1 MYKLDSSNLRVWN
14 PDADNLELALGSHE
28 KHLLPGRTQED
39 LLYEILLKQGIEL
52 TEDARIRE
60 LGGKRV
66 YSLGHGQYYACMET
80 VIPSDQIESLALGI
94 VQWKM
99 RNLRTIPSVPFC
111 DRRGVPVRCRQ
122 IEFRQNTGTARH
134 SFRQGAVI
142 GIPSLVMNV
151 KLHFESHLDYQL
163 EAIDAVCDLFK
174 GQESTSQSAFTV
186 CGGLSLEPQIWDS
199 SRGQMIQQG
208 YLSSIGQEEGI
219 GNRLCLVESEL
230 LDNLHQVQ
238 ERNGLPSS
246 ESLGE
251 LDFTVEMETGT
262 GKTYVYLRTILS

>member
-1 MYKLDSSNLRVWN
+1 
-14 PDADNLELALGSHE
+14 
-28 KHLLPGRTQED
+28 
-39 LLYEILLKQGIEL
+39 
-52 TEDARIRE
+52 
-60 LGGKRV
+60 
-66 YSLGHGQYYACMET
+66 
-80 VIPSDQIESLALGI
+80 
-94 VQWKM
+94 
-99 RNLRTIPSVPFC
+99 
-111 DRRGVPVRCRQ
+111 
-122 IEFRQNTGTARH
+122 
-134 SFRQGAVI
+134 
-142 GIPSLVMNV
+142 MNV

-262 GKTYVYLRTILS
+262 GKTYVYLRTIFELNKRYGFTKFVIVVPSIAIKEGVFKSIDLMKEHFRILIPDIIESVFFMGDLDALLKIRYICCHIFK

>member
-1 MYKLDSSNLRVWN
+1 
-14 PDADNLELALGSHE
+14 
-28 KHLLPGRTQED
+28 
-39 LLYEILLKQGIEL
+39 
-52 TEDARIRE
+52 
-60 LGGKRV
+60 
-66 YSLGHGQYYACMET
+66 
-80 VIPSDQIESLALGI
+80 
-94 VQWKM
+94 
-99 RNLRTIPSVPFC
+99 
-111 DRRGVPVRCRQ
+111 
-122 IEFRQNTGTARH
+122 
-134 SFRQGAVI
+134 
-142 GIPSLVMNV
+142 MNV

-238 ERNGLPSS
+238 EREPRRTRFHRRNGDGNRQNIRVSAHH
-246 ESLGE
+246 
-251 LDFTVEMETGT
+251 F
-262 GKTYVYLRTILS
+262 